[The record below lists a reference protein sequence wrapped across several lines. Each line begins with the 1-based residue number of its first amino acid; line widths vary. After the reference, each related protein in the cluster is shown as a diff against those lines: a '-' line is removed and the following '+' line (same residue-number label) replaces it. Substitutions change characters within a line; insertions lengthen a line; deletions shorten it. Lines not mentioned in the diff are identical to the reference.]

1 MGKTTVTSVK
11 VDEDI
16 WKEAKIEAIKEGI
29 TLTELLN
36 EALEMRLKD
45 TAKAERLIAKHAK
58 PSGESNE
65 RGYSKQG

>member
-1 MGKTTVTSVK
+1 MGKVTVTSVK

-45 TAKAERLIAKHAK
+45 TAKVERLIAKHAK
-58 PSGESNE
+58 PSEESNE
-65 RGYSKQG
+65 